1 MTVDPPLGILAVASV
16 ADRPKWVTIRGSTVS
31 LRSQREYGPQQLVEG
46 RIHEMRDGALVL

>member
-1 MTVDPPLGILAVASV
+1 L
-16 ADRPKWVTIRGSTVS
+16 S